1 MSSADVD
8 LRRTLPRVT
17 SNEGEPTGGNRRVIH
32 VSCSTHGGPAG
43 FTNLVMRKLDGE
55 IELDPH
61 ATGACVIRLDEDAA
75 AAVRDQL
82 SEWLG

>member
-1 MSSADVD
+1 VSSI
-8 LRRTLPRVT
+8 VT
-17 SNEGEPTGGNRRVIH
+17 NGTNEAASNRRVIH
-32 VSCSTHGGPAG
+32 VNCSTHGGARG
-43 FTNLVMRKLDGE
+43 FTNLVLRKLGGE

-75 AAVRDQL
+75 TAVRDQL